1 MRYSRIGSAR
11 LPRRL
16 DGRFLRERIP
26 FISLTIP
33 HVDRSAQLAASD
45 AVPFSRLAW
54 IAGALGTAAQPH
66 RLVVGFVI
74 ALLLWVPGLAWDAS
88 VGASIDPPG
97 LLAEPWD
104 DTEQDDAQRTLR
116 RLAVQH
122 VPDSNFEGARI
133 PAADLAAA
141 LFTRADELGSDPQA
155 ERVAAAA
162 RRAASLAPLGNFQA
176 LAAAEADACAAIIDG
191 ALALDVRPIAAGFR
205 ATVIDIPAACAV
217 RSTAFAGVF
226 GAWALLVLAVGAGAL
241 ARMEAVQISGRG
253 LIRPGAAVAY
263 AVERWSTFLLS
274 WVAPVAIAAVVG
286 IACIA
291 WGFLFRSNFGGWIGA
306 ALYIVPLFVGAIA
319 GIALLIAA
327 LGTFHAPSA
336 IACDGLSAL
345 DASQRGAIYFLARPM
360 LWTIVL
366 GTSLAVVTV
375 GFAILRIIGWAIT
388 AFPAVMVELGADG
401 AAPVHALAIAPQH
414 WAIPLDGRSLFI
426 WAWVLL
432 IAIAVAGAAIS
443 LIVGTFTRGYLLLR
457 EACDGQPTDAVWPFE
472 TPLDV
477 SEVPPAARRNA

>member
-1 MRYSRIGSAR
+1 
-11 LPRRL
+11 
-16 DGRFLRERIP
+16 
-26 FISLTIP
+26 
-33 HVDRSAQLAASD
+33 
-45 AVPFSRLAW
+45 
-54 IAGALGTAAQPH
+54 
-66 RLVVGFVI
+66 VVGFVI

-141 LFTRADELGSDPQA
+141 LFIRADELGSDPQA

-205 ATVIDIPAACAV
+205 ATVIDIPVACAV

-274 WVAPVAIAAVVG
+274 WIAPVAIAAAPSSPATAYGAGESTVG
-286 IACIA
+286 V
-291 WGFLFRSNFGGWIGA
+291 GA
-306 ALYIVPLFVGAIA
+306 A
-319 GIALLIAA
+319 
-327 LGTFHAPSA
+327 SA
-336 IACDGLSAL
+336 RLSA
-345 DASQRGAIYFLARPM
+345 
-360 LWTIVL
+360 
-366 GTSLAVVTV
+366 
-375 GFAILRIIGWAIT
+375 RIIR
-388 AFPAVMVELGADG
+388 P
-401 AAPVHALAIAPQH
+401 P
-414 WAIPLDGRSLFI
+414 PLRYAGQPGRAS
-426 WAWVLL
+426 AQ
-432 IAIAVAGAAIS
+432 AIAVRIRDGWHLTS
-443 LIVGTFTRGYLLLR
+443 RRRTYPGLSTGMRTR
-457 EACDGQPTDAVWPFE
+457 
-472 TPLDV
+472 
-477 SEVPPAARRNA
+477 